1 MEIQRSNEFARW
13 MSKLRDPV
21 GVAKISAS
29 IERMLSRNFGDS
41 RPIGEGLSECRI
53 NYGPGYRIY
62 YRVRDPVIQIL
73 WAGDKSTQSSDI
85 TRAKTMARTLD
96 QQA

>member
-21 GVAKISAS
+21 AVAKISAS
-29 IERMLSRNFGDS
+29 IDRMLLRNFGDS
-41 RPIGEGLSECRI
+41 RPIGEGLSECRV

-85 TRAKTMARTLD
+85 TRSKTMARTLD
-96 QQA
+96 SQA